1 MADSPADSPADAV
14 TPAVKVSI
22 TTRVSSGSKVLA
34 ISGKRYNE
42 TATVQLMVSRLGVAR

>member
-22 TTRVSSGSKVLA
+22 TTHVSSGSKVLA
-34 ISGKRYNE
+34 NSGERYTE
-42 TATVQLMVSRLGVAR
+42 IATVQLMVSRLGVAR